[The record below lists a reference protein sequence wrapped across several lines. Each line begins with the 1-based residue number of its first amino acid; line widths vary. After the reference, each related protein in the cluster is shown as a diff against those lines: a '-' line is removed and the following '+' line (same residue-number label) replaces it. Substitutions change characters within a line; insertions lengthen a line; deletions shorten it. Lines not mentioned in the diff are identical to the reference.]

1 MSQRFSILC
10 RALFGLL
17 LCVPLSGCLVMGY
30 SAGGGWW
37 VWPGSVG
44 ITLLILLAMF
54 LLNRR

>member
-1 MSQRFSILC
+1 
-10 RALFGLL
+10 
-17 LCVPLSGCLVMGY
+17 MGY

-44 ITLLILLAMF
+44 ITPLILLAMF